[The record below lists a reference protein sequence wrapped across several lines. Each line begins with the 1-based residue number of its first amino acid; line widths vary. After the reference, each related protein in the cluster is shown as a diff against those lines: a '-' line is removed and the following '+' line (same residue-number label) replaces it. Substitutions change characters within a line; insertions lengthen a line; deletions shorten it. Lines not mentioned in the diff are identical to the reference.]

1 MRRAHSS
8 TSRLGPR
15 TTNGSQGSFLCN
27 FKWLSETRNKAE
39 LQPTGAKDHHSLGT
53 LSDSVRPGTRRKS
66 RATCL
71 GKWTPSLSKG
81 NYRHQSSKTWINT
94 FNKNSSD
101 WILSIRP
108 NSMAIVLPKLYQRSW
123 TVIHISIN
131 QLCKRFQPTS
141 MVNTSI
147 TTMQTSHLSPKMH
160 SVSETVI
167 SHWLKGFLSNY
178 HWLLFPLQ
186 PCIALFI
193 MPETNLFLTSRQ
205 ELVYFNAQKTK
216 RHEDPN

>member
-1 MRRAHSS
+1 MYFKFGQQKKLWFIWKCIFPWAEWNVLQ
-8 TSRLGPR
+8 TSIFQDVNQHVQQR
-15 TTNGSQGSFLCN
+15 TCT
-27 FKWLSETRNKAE
+27 
-39 LQPTGAKDHHSLGT
+39 
-53 LSDSVRPGTRRKS
+53 
-66 RATCL
+66 
-71 GKWTPSLSKG
+71 
-81 NYRHQSSKTWINT
+81 
-94 FNKNSSD
+94 SSD

-108 NSMAIVLPKLYQRSW
+108 ISMAIVLPKLYQRSW
-123 TVIHISIN
+123 SVIHISIN

-167 SHWLKGFLSNY
+167 SHWLKGFLSTD